1 MSNLI
6 SIATESQKFESMQ
19 YMKIYNNQNKVPLP
33 KGVRPG
39 KGNIVFLLTP
49 NQNESINCINSDFF
63 SFIQSRYKVYY
74 IDRVYRTKIGY
85 KKVVENNTELF
96 KKFYDDNNI
105 SSLKLLSP
113 TQMNTRLKA
122 EENMIIDLGYWIKLY
137 FLYSKK
143 SNSYHIAS
151 SFISFLNELLNS
163 DEYSLYNKTIYL
175 PIDKWIHSPKIKFST
190 KDDLTNPLSILLYL
204 GKFHQEL
211 LSPLEDAK
219 IILHHEKQ
227 VLVIPI
233 SMFRKNNIQKLL
245 STLSKFKDLEIRD
258 TEIIDGESEKLSIM
272 KDAVMNIVKRNLV
285 GENNDITELIDD
297 DDDMN
302 ILVYDDADQD
312 DVEILSQ
319 AEDYLQSNISEEE
332 LNNSDP
338 VDIAK
343 QIEEYVK
350 DRVYIRSIVPER
362 TEKQKDLIEKLSVDS
377 KKILRKSTIS
387 DLKSKTIDESYF
399 DDCIES
405 NNTSIL
411 KSKYVNFDKNY
422 MEKKFES
429 DIDSVIR
436 ALEDAEYPLFCVE
449 KTVKDTSDQLN
460 LKYTY
465 TYKLKDMDGKPHT
478 ISLDIPR
485 IIDGNYIYLQG
496 SKKIIGHQ
504 IVLKPIVKTGADEV
518 QLVSWYNKIFLNRVK
533 TDISESSILTKYL
546 LKNDAK
552 YKVRIGNSIMKNS
565 KYLTPIDFD
574 ALSKKIYEFKIGDNE
589 FLLELDKVIELCKKN
604 NIDIS
609 QVDKQDLIVGYNIK
623 DKTPIVIKPG
633 ELYAS
638 KVISMLSEKEQ
649 AAVRKIKIG
658 KANAYVTAKLNKQ
671 KIPII
676 LFLAYCEG
684 FKSVMKK
691 AEVEYLY
698 IPSDNAKELKN
709 YPQHEWA
716 TITLSDGYI
725 VWKRNPLKN
734 SLLLNGLQSI
744 PMENFSYEELESKNT
759 WYLLMSTY
767 FKNKQ
772 FSVFVDQFKDFMID
786 DCMREILLDFNL
798 PTDLVSLMLYGVNL
812 LTSNYYSAE
821 NDMNNGRIRST
832 EIIPLIGYKEVTRAY
847 LNYRKVAYKGKGK
860 GFSVRQNAI
869 IQSLLSGSSDKIV
882 DKAASKLVEEV
893 SSLNPV
899 LTLEKGRAV
908 TYKGSTGINMERALQ
923 LKQRSYDESML
934 GILAMTTSDDPNT
947 GIVRQMSLEPNITST
962 RGYMKI
968 TGQEHVNEL
977 NTAQLLSPSEMLT
990 PFGVQHDDP
999 CRTSMTYKQSKYML
1013 MVHDSDPV
1021 IIGNRVESIIPYH
1034 LPDEFSIVAK
1044 DAGTVVESS
1053 KDFIVIKY
1061 KSGEYRTIDMSP
1073 SVKKNA
1079 ASGFWIL
1086 SEFETDLKK
1095 GDKIKKGRILAWDKR
1110 AFKRNTE
1117 DDGVSMKL
1125 GVFTKV
1131 CIAPSWDIFE
1141 DSSPVT
1147 SSLSRR
1153 MSVDMV
1159 DEKKVALSKT
1169 TYVDKIVKIGD
1180 KIKAGEIL
1188 MRFDESKESDEFM
1201 NDFLK
1206 GLREDLKEE
1215 VLEST
1220 STVIKSKH
1228 TGEIIDIKVYTSVP
1242 TDQLDP
1248 SLAKIVEEY
1257 HDKLRSKEEVY
1268 NEYRN
1273 PGDGTYYKSGSIVTE
1288 IPEIIKI
1295 DERSKL
1301 KGKKLDKGEG
1311 VVICFYIKYT
1321 DGVKKGDKICAE
1333 FALKGVVSHVIE
1345 EGFEPYSE
1353 LHPEEEIGYI
1363 ISPLAIS
1370 ARKVPSVFIAM
1381 FGNKCLVET
1390 KRQNLEIFNSNKPLS
1405 VKRKEIE
1412 NKLFTVMSI
1421 LDPSGVNE
1429 KYYRKKYKN
1438 MSDKEFEAL
1447 YIQFNQN
1454 PKLNYYLEIVEF
1466 ERDLKIEYA
1475 EKCAE
1480 YLNIPLWEYVALPYI
1495 NGSKED
1501 AVITPLPVPVGY
1513 INMKR
1518 MQQTLLKKTHGSIS
1532 IDKRNPKTGQVIGED
1547 KGARNSDCD
1556 TYSLL
1561 AHGAMYALKEFM
1573 GFRSDD
1579 MESKR
1584 EAYNY
1589 INQNGYV
1596 SLEDLSNDPMNR
1608 VSLRT
1613 LHTHFLMQGIMTN
1626 IMKPDKDASEAM
1638 TVRPITDK
1646 MILNAGLKQ
1655 VTNQLW
1661 FARDHIVTDDGLF
1674 SNEIFGSTQSE
1685 RMSTSAYIDL
1695 KVKVFHPFFY
1705 EILRRLFPNKI
1716 DRLASGE
1723 GAWVIN
1729 NGSLEE
1735 ITDQSSPLYDED
1747 ATGIQWLVK
1756 NFRKIKIDKTG
1767 SAVREKR
1774 ISLFNE
1780 FTDDEI
1786 FISKW
1791 VVIPIFYRDFD
1802 ESSGQVSIPEINYE
1816 YRKLIRYSNAINPG
1830 ELAYVNNQ
1838 AIYNMQISLVALRT
1852 YGQSLIKGK
1861 RGDIHQSVMGKSIDY
1876 GCRGVISVP
1885 LMDNQESSLDMQV
1898 DALHSGIPLA
1908 LCLSLGKPFIIRWVV
1923 EFFRSRLENTKSI
1936 PVLRKKDDGT
1946 YEMIYSKLSNQLDKF
1961 TSKDIEKHMEEY
1973 MNSIGTRFSTIP
1985 LKLENGEEVCMAFTG
2000 SSYSKSPNDPGA
2012 SSISTRPLTWTDV
2025 FFMAAMET
2033 LTDKHVYIT
2042 RYPMVDY
2049 YNIYPCGVTPV
2060 STTKT
2065 TRCVV
2070 DGVVYQNYPVID
2082 ITKSESEIST
2092 MFIDTIQI
2100 SNIFLDAIGGDYD
2113 GDTVS
2118 VRMVYSLE
2126 ANKEA
2131 AQFIRHMKLYVHNS
2145 GAYNRKIG
2153 NEPYLTFFNMTKQA
2167 A

>member
-1 MSNLI
+1 MDNFI
-6 SIATESQKFESMQ
+6 VTESQKFESMK
-19 YMKIYNNQNKVPLP
+19 YMRVYNNQNKIPLP
-33 KGVRPG
+33 KSSRLG
-39 KGNIVFLLTP
+39 KGDIVFLMTP
-49 NQNESINCINSDFF
+49 NLEESINCINNDSF
-63 SFIQSRYKVYY
+63 SFLSNRYKTYCIDFVYK
-74 IDRVYRTKIGY
+74 TKIGY
-85 KKVVENNTELF
+85 KKVIENNTALF
-96 KKFYDDNNI
+96 KKKYEENNI
-105 SSLKLLSP
+105 SSLKLINP
-113 TQMNTRLKA
+113 NQVHVRLKA
-122 EENMIIDLGYWIKLY
+122 EENMIVDLGYWNKLY

-143 SNSYHIAS
+143 SNPYHIAS
-151 SFISFLNELLNS
+151 NFITFFSSLVNR
-163 DEYSLYNKTIYL
+163 DEYSSYNKTIYFPL
-175 PIDKWIHSPKIKFST
+175 DRWIRSSKIKFST
-190 KDDLTNPLSILLYL
+190 KDDLTNPLSIFLYIA
-204 GKFHQEL
+204 KFHQEL
-211 LSPLEDAK
+211 FAPLGDIK
-219 IILHHEKQ
+219 IILHHEDQ
-227 VLVIPI
+227 VSVVPL
-233 SMFRKNNIQKLL
+233 SFFYKSNIQRLL
-245 STLSKFKDLEIRD
+245 SGLSKFRGLDIQDDKV
-258 TEIIDGESEKLSIM
+258 IDPKSEKIASM
-272 KDAVMNIVKRNLV
+272 KNAVMNIVKRNLV
-285 GENNDITELIDD
+285 GDDDDISELIDSND
-297 DDDMN
+297 DSE
-302 ILVYDDADQD
+302 ILIYDEDQD
-312 DVEILSQ
+312 NVEVISQ
-319 AEDYLQSNISEEE
+319 AEDYLQNNISEEE
-332 LNNSDP
+332 LNDADP
-338 VDIAK
+338 ADIAK

-350 DRVYIRSIVPER
+350 DRVYIRSIIPER
-362 TEKQKDLIEKLSVDS
+362 TEEQKDLIAKLSKDS
-377 KKILRKSTIS
+377 KKILKKSTID
-387 DLKSKTIDESYF
+387 DLKSKIIDETYF
-399 DDCIES
+399 DDCIKT
-405 NNTSIL
+405 NNTAIL
-411 KSKYVNFDKNY
+411 KSKYVNFDRNY
-422 MEKKFES
+422 AEKKLES
-429 DIDSVIR
+429 DIDSTIR

-449 KTVKDTSDQLN
+449 KIVKDTSDQLN

-465 TYKLKDMDGKPHT
+465 TYKLKDMNGKSHT
-478 ISLDIPR
+478 VSLDIPR
-485 IIDGNYIYLQG
+485 IIDGNYIFLQG
-496 SKKIIGHQ
+496 SMKIIEHQ
-504 IVLKPIVKTGADEV
+504 IVLKPIVKTGSDEV
-518 QLVSWYNKIFLNRVK
+518 QLISWYNKIFMNRVK
-533 TDISESSILTKYL
+533 TDISESSTLTKFL
-546 LKNDAK
+546 LKNDVK
-552 YKVRIGNSIMKNS
+552 YKVRIGNCIMKNS

-574 ALSKKIYEFKIGDNE
+574 ALSKKIYKFEIGDNI
-589 FLLELDKVIELCKKN
+589 FLMELDKVHELCAKN
-604 NIDIS
+604 GINDA
-609 QVDKQDLIVGYNIK
+609 VDKDDLVIGYNK
-623 DKTPIVIKPG
+623 KTKTPIVIKPG
-633 ELYAS
+633 ELYAT
-638 KVISMLSEKEQ
+638 KVISMMPEKERE
-649 AAVRKIKIG
+649 AVRKIKMG
-658 KANAYVTAKLNKQ
+658 KANAYVTAKFNKQ
-671 KIPII
+671 RIPII

-684 FKSVMKK
+684 FKSVMNK
-691 AEVEYLY
+691 AEIEYLY
-698 IPSDNAKELKN
+698 IPTANAKDLKN

-716 TITLSDGYI
+716 VITLSDGYV

-734 SLLLNGLQSI
+734 SLLLNGFQSI

-772 FSVFVDQFKDFMID
+772 FSLFVDQFKDFMID

-832 EIIPLIGYKEVTRAY
+832 EIIPLIGYKEIARAY

-869 IQSLLSGSSDKIV
+869 IQSLLSGSSDKVV
-882 DKAASKLVEEV
+882 DKAANKLIEEV
-893 SSLNPV
+893 SSLNPI

-908 TYKGSTGINMERALQ
+908 TYKGSTGINVERALQ
-923 LKQRSYDESML
+923 LKQRSYHESML
-934 GILAMTTSDDPNT
+934 GVLAMTTSDDPNT

-977 NTAQLLSPSEMLT
+977 QTAQLLSPSEMLT

-1021 IIGNRVESIIPYH
+1021 LIGNKVESIITYH
-1034 LPDEFSIVAK
+1034 LPDEFSVVSK
-1044 DAGTVVESS
+1044 ESGVVVEASN
-1053 KDFIVIKY
+1053 DFIVVKY
-1061 KSGEYRTIDMSP
+1061 KSGEYRTIDMTP

-1079 ASGFWIL
+1079 AAGFWIL
-1086 SEFETDLKK
+1086 SEFQTNLKK
-1095 GDKIKKGRILAWDKR
+1095 GDKVKRGQILAWDKR
-1110 AFKRNTE
+1110 AFKKNR
-1117 DDGVSMKL
+1117 DDAGVSMKL

-1131 CIAPSWDIFE
+1131 CVAPSWDIFE

-1147 SSLSRR
+1147 PSLSKR

-1180 KIKAGEIL
+1180 KVKAGEPL
-1188 MRFDESKESDEFM
+1188 MKFDESKESDDFM

-1206 GLREDLKEE
+1206 GLRDDLKEE

-1228 TGEIIDIKVYTSVP
+1228 TGEVIDIKVYTTVP
-1242 TDQLDP
+1242 IDELDP
-1248 SLAKIVEEY
+1248 SLGKIVSDY
-1257 HDKLRSKEEVY
+1257 HDRLHKKENVY
-1268 NEYRN
+1268 NKYKN
-1273 PGDGTYYKSGSIVTE
+1273 VGDGTYYKSGTIVTE
-1288 IPEIIKI
+1288 IPEIIRI
-1295 DERSKL
+1295 DERGKI
-1301 KGKKLDKGEG
+1301 KGKKLENGEG

-1333 FALKGVVSHVIE
+1333 FALKGIVSHVIA

-1381 FGNKCLVET
+1381 FGNKCLVEM
-1390 KRQNLEIFNSNKPLS
+1390 KRQNLITFKSNMSLAS
-1405 VKRKEIE
+1405 KRKEIE
-1412 NKLFTVMSI
+1412 NRLFTVMSI

-1429 KYYRKKYKN
+1429 RFYREEYKG
-1438 MSDKEFEAL
+1438 MSDREFEAL
-1447 YIQFNQN
+1447 YMEFDRD

-1466 ERDLKIEYA
+1466 ERDLKIEYI

-1480 YLNIPLWEYVALPYI
+1480 YLNIPLMEYVALPYI
-1495 NGSKED
+1495 NNSKD
-1501 AVITPLPVPVGY
+1501 NAVITPYPVPVGY

-1518 MQQTLLKKTHGSIS
+1518 MQQTLLKKTHGSIN
-1532 IDKRNPKTGQVIGED
+1532 IDKRNPKTGQVIGDD

-1626 IMKPDKDASEAM
+1626 IMKPEKDKSEAM
-1638 TVRPITDK
+1638 MVRPITDR
-1646 MILNAGLKQ
+1646 MIMKAGLKP

-1661 FARDHIVTDDGLF
+1661 FARDHVVTEDGLF

-1747 ATGIQWLVK
+1747 ATGLQWLVK
-1756 NFRKIKIDKTG
+1756 NFRKIKIAQTG

-1780 FTDDEI
+1780 FSDDEI

-1791 VVIPIFYRDFD
+1791 TVIPIFYRDFD

-1830 ELAYVNNQ
+1830 ELAYINNQ
-1838 AIYNMQISLVALRT
+1838 AIYNMQLSLVAIRT

-1861 RGDIHQSVMGKSIDY
+1861 RGDIHQSVLGKSIDY

-1885 LMDNQESSLDMQV
+1885 LMDDQESPADMQV
-1898 DALHSGIPLA
+1898 DALHAGIPLA

-1936 PVLRKKDDGT
+1936 PVLRKKENGS

-1973 MNSIGTRFSTIP
+1973 MHSIGTRFSTIP

-2000 SSYSKSPNDPGA
+2000 ASYSKTPNDIGA

-2049 YNIYPCGVTPV
+2049 YNIYPSGVVPV

-2118 VRMVYSLE
+2118 LRMVYSLE

-2131 AQFIRHMKLYVHNS
+2131 SQFIRHMKLYVHNS

-2153 NEPYLTFFNMTKQA
+2153 NEAYLTYFNMTKQA